1 MAKKDYYE
9 VLGVKPDAS
18 QEEIVRAF
26 RRLARKH
33 HPDLNPGD
41 QAAEERF
48 KEVNEAFQV
57 LNDADRRAKYDRLGH
72 GAFAP
77 EDVAGFRTFTFDEIF
92 RDFGFGDLFGRFGG
106 FEARRGPAPGADI
119 RYDLEIT
126 LSEAFAGTKKT
137 LRFRVDEACPACG
150 GTGGTLRECPR
161 CGGAGQQTK
170 AAGDVITVVTCPVC
184 GGRGR
189 VVEKACAT
197 CGGTGTVGKTRTIE
211 VSVPAGAAD
220 GLHLRLAGQGAA
232 GEEGAPPGDLYVVVH
247 VRADPRFS
255 RQGADLLATAAVDLG
270 TAAMGG
276 EIEVPTITGMAAL
289 TIPPGTQ
296 SHTTFRLKGQG
307 MPHPGRKGRGDLLVL
322 VTVSIPRART
332 DRQKDLLRQFLQEG
346 G

>member
-137 LRFRVDEACPACG
+137 LRFRVDEACAACG

-161 CGGAGQQTK
+161 CGGAGRDRNLYRPRFPH
-170 AAGDVITVVTCPVC
+170 G
-184 GGRGR
+184 
-189 VVEKACAT
+189 
-197 CGGTGTVGKTRTIE
+197 
-211 VSVPAGAAD
+211 AGAAD

-232 GEEGAPPGDLYVVVH
+232 GERGAPPGDLYVVVH

-255 RQGADLLATAAVDLG
+255 RQDADLLSTAAVGLG
-270 TAAMGG
+270 TAVLGG

-307 MPHPGRKGRGDLLVL
+307 MPHVGRKGRGDLLVQ

-332 DRQKDLLRQFLQEG
+332 DRQKDLLRQFLKEEG
-346 G
+346 

>member
-137 LRFRVDEACPACG
+137 LRFRVDEACAACG

-184 GGRGR
+184 AGRDRNLYRPRFPHG
-189 VVEKACAT
+189 
-197 CGGTGTVGKTRTIE
+197 
-211 VSVPAGAAD
+211 AGAAD

-232 GEEGAPPGDLYVVVH
+232 GERGAPPGDLYVVVH

-255 RQGADLLATAAVDLG
+255 RQDADLLSTAAVGLG
-270 TAAMGG
+270 TAVLGG

-307 MPHPGRKGRGDLLVL
+307 MPHVGRKGRGDLLVQ

-332 DRQKDLLRQFLQEG
+332 DRQKDLLRQFLKEEG
-346 G
+346 